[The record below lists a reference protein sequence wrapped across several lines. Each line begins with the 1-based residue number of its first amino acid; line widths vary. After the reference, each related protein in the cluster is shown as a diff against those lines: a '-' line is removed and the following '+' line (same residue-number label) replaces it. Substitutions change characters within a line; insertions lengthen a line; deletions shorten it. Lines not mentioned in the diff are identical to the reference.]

1 MSKKGLLN
9 AVKELSALGVGRNSK
24 NTMQNYM
31 FRSADD
37 VMDTV
42 TPILAKNNI
51 IMRPV
56 FEVIKHEINER
67 QTAQKVSYVTS
78 CYVKLTLSF
87 YDALDDSEN
96 SCIEEVVAYAEAN
109 DTGDKCIMKA
119 QTSAYKYALIFGL
132 GIPVTGTADP
142 DFTGDPVDEPAPQE
156 QPKLTVKPVVEQA
169 PPVQAPPQEPA
180 KPKEKPTIKVE
191 KSIEELSNINLEQG
205 QKEMLERL
213 GIKL

>member
-9 AVKELSALGVGRNSK
+9 AVKELAALGVGRNSR

-42 TPILAKNNI
+42 TPILAKNNV

-56 FEVIKHEINER
+56 FEVVRHEVKER
-67 QTAQKVSYVTS
+67 PTQKGMSYVTS
-78 CYVKLTLSF
+78 CSVKLTLSF
-87 YDALDDSEN
+87 YDALDETEN

-142 DFTGDPVDEPAPQE
+142 DFTGEPVEEPAPQE

-169 PPVQAPPQEPA
+169 PPVEPRQEPA

>member
-9 AVKELSALGVGRNSK
+9 EVKELAALGVGRNSK

-42 TPILAKNNI
+42 TPILAKNNV

-56 FEVIKHEINER
+56 FEVVEH
-67 QTAQKVSYVTS
+67 KVSERPSKTGISYTTS
-78 CYVKLTLSF
+78 CLVKLTLSF
-87 YDALDDSEN
+87 YDAT
-96 SCIEEVVAYAEAN
+96 EEQGDGLIQEFVAYGEAN
-109 DTGDKCIMKA
+109 DTGDKCVMKA

-142 DFTGDPVDEPAPQE
+142 DFTGDPVEEPAPQE
-156 QPKLTVKPVVEQA
+156 PPKLTVKPVVEQA
-169 PPVQAPPQEPA
+169 PPVAPPQEPA
-180 KPKEKPTIKVE
+180 KPKEKPTVKVE
-191 KSIEELSNINLEQG
+191 KSIEELSNINHEQG

>member
-9 AVKELSALGVGRNSK
+9 AVKELAALGVGRNSR

-42 TPILAKNNI
+42 TPILAKNNV

-56 FEVIKHEINER
+56 FEVVRHEVKER
-67 QTAQKVSYVTS
+67 PTQKGMSYVTS

-142 DFTGDPVDEPAPQE
+142 DFTGEPVEEPAPQE
-156 QPKLTVKPVVEQA
+156 PPKLTVKPVVEQA